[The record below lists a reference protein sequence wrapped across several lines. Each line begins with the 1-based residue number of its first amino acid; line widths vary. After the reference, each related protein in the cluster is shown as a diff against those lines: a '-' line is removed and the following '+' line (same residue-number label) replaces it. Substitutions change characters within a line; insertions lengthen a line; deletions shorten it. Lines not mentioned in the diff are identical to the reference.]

1 MTERKYTNR
10 RYLDALEKKVL
21 VFDGAMGTSLQ
32 NQHLTAEH
40 FGGEQYNGCN
50 DYLVI
55 SYPEAVEKVHRSF
68 LEVGVDALETDTFR
82 SNRITMQEYGLQD
95 RVIEINE
102 TAARLAHHLADE
114 YAEKTGQ
121 PRFVAGSI
129 GPSGKLPSAN
139 DPELSNVGFDELAD
153 VFREQAVGL
162 IRGGVDVLLIETSQD
177 ILEVKAAITG
187 IHKAFEE
194 TGVYLPIQAQVTL
207 DTTGR
212 MLLGTDVDAA
222 LTILEGM
229 GIDVIG
235 LNCSTGPEHMREPI
249 RVLGENATLPVSCIP
264 NAGLP
269 LNVDGQAV
277 YPLEP
282 GPFAN
287 DLVEFV
293 TKHKISIVGGCCGT
307 TPEHLKLLVE
317 KLNAHPHPERPAHST
332 PQLASAMSA
341 TAMRQD
347 PPPTL
352 LGERCNAQGS
362 RKFKRLLLEEDY
374 DGILEIAREQVEFG
388 AHALD
393 ISCAVTERP
402 DEVELMCK
410 VVKKLEMGVDVPL
423 VIDTTELDVL
433 EVALKTAPGRCLIN
447 STHLEAGRGKAD
459 KVFKLAKEHNA
470 AVIILTIDE
479 GGMAK
484 TREKKLEVA
493 RRIYDIAVHD
503 HGLKPED
510 LVYDAL
516 TFTLA
521 TGDEEFANSAI
532 ETIEG
537 IRLLK
542 QNLPGVMASL
552 GVSNLSFGLAPHAR
566 PVLNSVMLYHCVQAG
581 MDMAIINPAHV
592 TAYADIPQE
601 EKDLAED
608 LIFNRRADALQ
619 RYIEYYEKVTPT
631 SESALADPTEG
642 MTAEQ
647 RLHWKIVHRHKEGV
661 EADIDE
667 IINRSLTPNPSPEE
681 RGGLPSPFGGRAGDE
696 GDRNFKFNPR
706 LPDELKERIR
716 ELRRNSTE
724 AEQLLWKILR
734 NRGFHDMKFRRQYPL
749 AGYIL
754 DFYCHEVKLGV
765 ELDGSQHTEDDQ
777 VIYDEE
783 RTRILR
789 DQHGVH
795 VIRFWNSDVLNR
807 TEEVLT
813 ELWNVIDQRLAP
825 SPLTP
830 LPKGEEDSIPPS
842 REGSG
847 TRASKHETAVHILNN
862 VLLPAM
868 KEVGDKFGAG
878 ELILPFVLQSAEVMK
893 KTVAH
898 LENYLEKMEG
908 VTKGTVVIATV
919 YGDVHDIG
927 KNLVKTILSNNG
939 YTVIDLGKQVP
950 AETIIT
956 KAVDVN
962 ATAIGLSALLVS
974 TSKQMPLIVNE
985 LHRRGLK
992 FPVLVGGA
1000 AINRRFGRRILQ
1012 TESGDF
1018 YEPGVFYCKDAFE
1031 GLETMDTLI
1040 DPDRR
1045 AALLAKTVRESEM
1058 ELGRSHTKTVER
1070 SNEQRSNIQPAPLT
1084 LPPAKF
1090 GMRVVKNMPLE
1101 IVLTHLNI
1109 NELYRLS
1116 WGAKN
1121 THGEEWDKLKSEFD
1135 ARLDRMKREALR
1147 EKWLNP
1153 QGVYGLFP
1161 CQSEGND
1168 LIIYNP
1174 ENLDEVLTR
1183 FTFPRQPYDE
1193 HLALSDYFAPVESGQ
1208 LDVVAFQIVTV
1219 GQAATERHDKLQA
1232 AHNYTEAYFE
1242 HGLAVQAAEATADYL
1257 HEHIRREMGIAENQG
1272 KRYSWGY
1279 PAIPEL
1285 EDHQKVFELL
1295 PAVRT
1300 ELGLSLSPAYQL
1312 IPEQSTAAI
1321 IVHHPKAKYYSVGE
1335 SRVEQLMRQ

>member
-1 MTERKYTNR
+1 MNRKYTNR
-10 RYLDALEKKVL
+10 AYLDAIEKKVL

-32 NQHLTAEH
+32 VQNLTAEH

-68 LEVGVDALETDTFR
+68 LEVGVDVLETDTFR

-102 TAARLAHHLADE
+102 TAARLAHRLADE

-139 DPELSNVGFDELAD
+139 DPDLSNVSFDDLAET
-153 VFREQAVGL
+153 FREQAVGL

-194 TGVYLPIQAQVTL
+194 TQVYLPIQAQVTL

-212 MLLGTDVDAA
+212 MLLGTDVNAA
-222 LTILEGM
+222 LAILEGM

-249 RVLGENATLPVSCIP
+249 RILGENATLPVSCIP

-282 GPFAN
+282 EPFAN
-287 DLVEFV
+287 DLYEFV
-293 TKHKISIVGGCCGT
+293 TKHNISVVGGCCGT
-307 TPEHLKLLVE
+307 TPEHLKLLVN
-317 KLNAHPHPERPAHST
+317 KLNAHPHPDRPDRST

-341 TAMRQD
+341 IAMRQD

-352 LGERCNAQGS
+352 LGERLNAQGS

-374 DGILEIAREQVEFG
+374 DSILEIAREQVAFG

-402 DEVELMCK
+402 DEVELMRK

-433 EVALKTAPGRCLIN
+433 ETALKTAPGRCLIN
-447 STHLEAGRGKAD
+447 STHLEAGREKAD

-470 AVIILTIDE
+470 AVIVLTIDE

-493 RRIYDIAVHD
+493 RRIYDIAVDD
-503 HGLKPED
+503 HGLKPHD

-521 TGDEEFANSAI
+521 TGDEEFVNSAI

-537 IRLLK
+537 IRLIK

-552 GVSNLSFGLAPHAR
+552 GVSNLSFGFAPHAR
-566 PVLNSVMLYHCVQAG
+566 PVLNSVMLYHCIQAG
-581 MDMAIINPAHV
+581 LDMAIVNPAHI
-592 TAYADIPQE
+592 TAYPDIPQE

-619 RYIEYYEKVTPT
+619 RYIEYYETVTPT
-631 SESALADPTEG
+631 EQAGASNPTEG
-642 MTAEQ
+642 MTPEQ
-647 RLHWKIVHRHKEGV
+647 RLHWKILHRHKEGV
-661 EADIDE
+661 EADID
-667 IINRSLTPNPSPEE
+667 SLVPYS
-681 RGGLPSPFGGRAGDE
+681 LPSGEKMEDE
-696 GDRNFKFNPR
+696 GKR
-706 LPDELKERIR
+706 
-716 ELRRNSTE
+716 
-724 AEQLLWKILR
+724 AE
-734 NRGFHDMKFRRQYPL
+734 N
-749 AGYIL
+749 
-754 DFYCHEVKLGV
+754 
-765 ELDGSQHTEDDQ
+765 
-777 VIYDEE
+777 
-783 RTRILR
+783 
-789 DQHGVH
+789 H
-795 VIRFWNSDVLNR
+795 V
-807 TEEVLT
+807 
-813 ELWNVIDQRLAP
+813 
-825 SPLTP
+825 
-830 LPKGEEDSIPPS
+830 
-842 REGSG
+842 
-847 TRASKHETAVHILNN
+847 RAVDILNN

-898 LENYLEKMEG
+898 LENYLEKVEG

-927 KNLVKTILSNNG
+927 KNLVKTILANNG

-956 KAVDVN
+956 KAVEVN

-974 TSKQMPLIVNE
+974 TSKQMPLIINE

-1000 AINRRFGRRILQ
+1000 AINRRFGRRILF
-1012 TESGDF
+1012 TEDGDVH
-1018 YEPGVFYCKDAFE
+1018 EPGVFYCKDAFE
-1031 GLETMDTLI
+1031 GLETMDQLI
-1040 DPDRR
+1040 VPEKREE
-1045 AALLAKTVRESEM
+1045 LLQRVRKEGDLEMGRTSQVPEHRKTAT
-1058 ELGRSHTKTVER
+1058 RSK
-1070 SNEQRSNIQPAPLT
+1070 IQPEPVQHPL
-1084 LPPAKF
+1084 KW
-1090 GMRVVKNMPLE
+1090 GQRVVKDMPLE
-1101 IVLTHLNI
+1101 IVLKHLSL

-1121 THGEEWDKLKSEFD
+1121 AHGEEWEKLRAEFD
-1135 ARLDRMKREALR
+1135 ARLEKMTREALR
-1147 EKWLNP
+1147 TKWLKP
-1153 QGVYGLFP
+1153 QGVYGFFP
-1161 CQSEGND
+1161 CQSDGDD
-1168 LIIYNP
+1168 LIIYHPDTVNSASP
-1174 ENLDEVLTR
+1174 DELTR
-1183 FTFPRQPYDE
+1183 FSFPRQPYDD
-1193 HLALSDYFAPVESGQ
+1193 HLALSDYFAPVDSGK
-1208 LDVVAFQIVTV
+1208 LDVVAFQVVTV
-1219 GQAATERHDKLQA
+1219 GQEATERFDKLQA
-1232 AHNYTEAYFE
+1232 DHDYTEAYFT
-1242 HGLAVQAAEATADYL
+1242 HGLAVQTAEATADYL
-1257 HEHIRREMGIAENQG
+1257 HQHIRRELGIAENQG

-1285 EDHQKVFELL
+1285 EDHKKVFELL
-1295 PAVRT
+1295 PAVET
-1300 ELGLSLSPAYQL
+1300 ELGITLSTAYQL

-1321 IVHHPKAKYYSVGE
+1321 IVHHKEAKYYSVGE
-1335 SRVEQLMRQ
+1335 SRVEQLMR

>member
-1 MTERKYTNR
+1 MNRKYTNR
-10 RYLDALEKKVL
+10 AYLDAIEKKVL

-32 NQHLTAEH
+32 VQNLTAEH

-68 LEVGVDALETDTFR
+68 LEVGVDVLETDTFR

-102 TAARLAHHLADE
+102 TAARLAHRLADE

-139 DPELSNVGFDELAD
+139 DPDLSNVSFDDLAET
-153 VFREQAVGL
+153 FREQAVGL

-194 TGVYLPIQAQVTL
+194 TQVYLPIQAQVTL

-212 MLLGTDVDAA
+212 MLLGTDVNAA
-222 LTILEGM
+222 LAILEGM

-249 RVLGENATLPVSCIP
+249 RILGENATLPVSCIP

-282 GPFAN
+282 EPFAN
-287 DLVEFV
+287 DLYEFV
-293 TKHKISIVGGCCGT
+293 TKHNISVVGGCCGT
-307 TPEHLKLLVE
+307 TPEHLKLLVN
-317 KLNAHPHPERPAHST
+317 KLNAHPHPDRPDRST

-341 TAMRQD
+341 IAMRQD

-352 LGERCNAQGS
+352 LGERLNAQGS

-374 DGILEIAREQVEFG
+374 DSILEIAREQVAFG

-402 DEVELMCK
+402 DEVELMRK

-433 EVALKTAPGRCLIN
+433 ETALKTAPGRCLIN
-447 STHLEAGRGKAD
+447 STHLEAGREKAD

-470 AVIILTIDE
+470 AVIVLTIDE

-493 RRIYDIAVHD
+493 RRIYDIAVDD
-503 HGLKPED
+503 HGLKPHD

-521 TGDEEFANSAI
+521 TGDEEFVNSAI

-537 IRLLK
+537 IRLIK

-552 GVSNLSFGLAPHAR
+552 GVSNLSFGFAPHAR
-566 PVLNSVMLYHCVQAG
+566 PVLNSVMLYHCIQAG
-581 MDMAIINPAHV
+581 LDMAIVNPAHI
-592 TAYADIPQE
+592 TAYPDIPQE

-619 RYIEYYEKVTPT
+619 RYIEYYETVTPT
-631 SESALADPTEG
+631 EQAGASNPTEG
-642 MTAEQ
+642 MTPEQ
-647 RLHWKIVHRHKEGV
+647 RLHWKILHRHKEGV
-661 EADIDE
+661 EADID
-667 IINRSLTPNPSPEE
+667 SLVPYS
-681 RGGLPSPFGGRAGDE
+681 LPSGEKMEDE
-696 GDRNFKFNPR
+696 GKR
-706 LPDELKERIR
+706 
-716 ELRRNSTE
+716 
-724 AEQLLWKILR
+724 AE
-734 NRGFHDMKFRRQYPL
+734 N
-749 AGYIL
+749 
-754 DFYCHEVKLGV
+754 
-765 ELDGSQHTEDDQ
+765 
-777 VIYDEE
+777 
-783 RTRILR
+783 
-789 DQHGVH
+789 H
-795 VIRFWNSDVLNR
+795 V
-807 TEEVLT
+807 
-813 ELWNVIDQRLAP
+813 
-825 SPLTP
+825 
-830 LPKGEEDSIPPS
+830 
-842 REGSG
+842 
-847 TRASKHETAVHILNN
+847 RAVDILNN

-898 LENYLEKMEG
+898 LENYLEKVEG

-927 KNLVKTILSNNG
+927 KNLVKTILANNG

-956 KAVDVN
+956 KAVEVN

-974 TSKQMPLIVNE
+974 TSKQMPLIINE

-1000 AINRRFGRRILQ
+1000 AINRRFGRRILF
-1012 TESGDF
+1012 TEDGDVH
-1018 YEPGVFYCKDAFE
+1018 EPGVFYCKDAFE
-1031 GLETMDTLI
+1031 GLETMDQLI
-1040 DPDRR
+1040 VPEKREE
-1045 AALLAKTVRESEM
+1045 LLQRVRKEGDLEMGRTSQVPEHRKTAT
-1058 ELGRSHTKTVER
+1058 RSK
-1070 SNEQRSNIQPAPLT
+1070 IQPEPVQHPL
-1084 LPPAKF
+1084 KW
-1090 GMRVVKNMPLE
+1090 GQRVVKDMPLE
-1101 IVLTHLNI
+1101 IVLKHLSL

-1121 THGEEWDKLKSEFD
+1121 AHGEEWEKLRAEFD
-1135 ARLDRMKREALR
+1135 ARLEKMTREALR
-1147 EKWLNP
+1147 TKWLKP
-1153 QGVYGLFP
+1153 QGVYGFFP
-1161 CQSEGND
+1161 CQSDGDD
-1168 LIIYNP
+1168 LIIYHPDTVNSASP
-1174 ENLDEVLTR
+1174 DELTR
-1183 FTFPRQPYDE
+1183 FSFPRQPYDD
-1193 HLALSDYFAPVESGQ
+1193 HLALSDYFAPVDSGK
-1208 LDVVAFQIVTV
+1208 LDVVAFQVVTV
-1219 GQAATERHDKLQA
+1219 GQEATERFDKLQA
-1232 AHNYTEAYFE
+1232 DHDYTEAYFT
-1242 HGLAVQAAEATADYL
+1242 HGLAVQTAEATADYL
-1257 HEHIRREMGIAENQG
+1257 HQHIRRELGIAENQG

-1285 EDHQKVFELL
+1285 EDHKKVFELL
-1295 PAVRT
+1295 PAVET
-1300 ELGLSLSPAYQL
+1300 ELGMTLSTAYQL

-1321 IVHHPKAKYYSVGE
+1321 IVHHKEAKYYSVGE
-1335 SRVEQLMRQ
+1335 SRVEQLMR

>member
-1 MTERKYTNR
+1 
-10 RYLDALEKKVL
+10 V
-21 VFDGAMGTSLQ
+21 
-32 NQHLTAEH
+32 
-40 FGGEQYNGCN
+40 EQ
-50 DYLVI
+50 
-55 SYPEAVEKVHRSF
+55 VHRSF
-68 LEVGVDALETDTFR
+68 LEVGVDVLETNTFR
-82 SNRITMQEYGLQD
+82 SNRITMAEYKLQD
-95 RVIEINE
+95 RIIELNE
-102 TAARLAHHLADE
+102 TAARLARRLADE
-114 YAEKTGQ
+114 FSGLQSPKL
-121 PRFVAGSI
+121 VAGSI

-139 DPELSNVGFDELAD
+139 DPELSNVSFDELVD

-187 IHKAFEE
+187 IHKAFDE

-212 MLLGTDVDAA
+212 MLLGTDVNAA
-222 LTILEGM
+222 LAILEGM

-249 RVLGENATLPVSCIP
+249 RILGENAMLPVSCIP

-282 GPFAN
+282 EPFAN
-287 DLVEFV
+287 DMYEFV
-293 TKHKISIVGGCCGT
+293 TKHNISVVGGCCGT

-317 KLNAHPHPERPAHST
+317 KLNAHPHPDRPSHAT

-341 TAMRQD
+341 IAMRQD

-352 LGERCNAQGS
+352 IGERCNAQGS

-374 DGILEIAREQVEFG
+374 DSILEIAREQVEYG
-388 AHALD
+388 AHAID

-402 DEVELMCK
+402 DEVELMRK

-447 STHLEAGRGKAD
+447 STHLESGRDKAD

-470 AVIILTIDE
+470 AVIVLTIDE

-493 RRIYDIAVHD
+493 KRIYDIAVND
-503 HGLKPED
+503 HGLKPQD

-521 TGDEEFANSAI
+521 TGDEEFVNSAI

-537 IRLLK
+537 IRLIK

-566 PVLNSVMLYHCVQAG
+566 PVLNSVMLYHCIQAG
-581 MDMAIINPAHV
+581 MDMAIVNPAHI
-592 TAYADIPQE
+592 TAYPDIPQE

-619 RYIEYYEKVTPT
+619 RYIEYYEMVTPT
-631 SESALADPTEG
+631 EQAGAVDPTED

-647 RLHWKIVHRHKEGV
+647 RLHWKILHRHKDGV

-667 IINRSLTPNPSPEE
+667 IINRSLIPNPSPE
-681 RGGLPSPFGGRAGDE
+681 GGRESPLPSGE
-696 GDRNFKFNPR
+696 GKGEGKLRKYNPR

-754 DFYCHEVKLGV
+754 DFYCHEVKLCV
-765 ELDGSQHTEDDQ
+765 ELDGSQNNEGDQ
-777 VIYDEE
+777 VIYDEK
-783 RTRILR
+783 RTQILKE
-789 DQHGVH
+789 QYGVQ
-795 VIRFWNSDVLNR
+795 VIRFWNSDLLNR
-807 TEEVLT
+807 TEEVFN
-813 ELWNVIDQRLAP
+813 ELWNVIDERLAP

-830 LPKGEEDSIPPS
+830 LPMGE
-842 REGSG
+842 GFG
-847 TRASKHETAVHILNN
+847 VRATHHETAVHTLNN

-898 LENYLEKMEG
+898 LENYLEKVEG

-927 KNLVKTILSNNG
+927 KNLVKTILVNNG

-956 KAVDVN
+956 KAVEVN

-1000 AINRRFGRRILQ
+1000 AINRRFGRRILF
-1012 TESGDF
+1012 TEDGDIH
-1018 YEPGVFYCKDAFE
+1018 EPGVFYCKDAFE
-1031 GLETMDTLI
+1031 GLETMDQLI
-1040 DPDRR
+1040 VPEKREE
-1045 AALLAKTVRESEM
+1045 LLARVRKEGDLEMGRTSQVPEHRKTAA
-1058 ELGRSHTKTVER
+1058 RSKVQPEPVQYPLKWG
-1070 SNEQRSNIQPAPLT
+1070 QRIVQD
-1084 LPPAKF
+1084 
-1090 GMRVVKNMPLE
+1090 MPLE
-1101 IVLTHLNI
+1101 IVLKHLSL

-1121 THGEEWDKLKSEFD
+1121 AHGEEWETLKAGFD
-1135 ARLDRMKREALR
+1135 ARLEKMTKEALR
-1147 EKWLNP
+1147 YKWLKP
-1153 QGVYGLFP
+1153 QGVYGYFP
-1161 CQSEGND
+1161 CQSDGD
-1168 LIIYNP
+1168 ALIIYDP
-1174 ENLDEVLTR
+1174 ETVNSASPDELMR
-1183 FTFPRQPYDE
+1183 FSFPRQPYDD
-1193 HLALSDYFAPVESGQ
+1193 HLALSDYFAPVDSGK
-1208 LDVVAFQIVTV
+1208 LDVVAFQVVTI
-1219 GQAATERHDKLQA
+1219 GQEATERFDKLQA
-1232 AHNYTEAYFE
+1232 DHDYTEAYFT
-1242 HGLAVQAAEATADYL
+1242 HGLAVQTAEATADYL
-1257 HEHIRREMGIAENQG
+1257 HRHIRRELGIAENQG

-1285 EDHQKVFELL
+1285 EDHKKVFELL
-1295 PAVRT
+1295 PAVET
-1300 ELGLSLSPAYQL
+1300 ELGMTLSAAYQL

-1321 IVHHPKAKYYSVGE
+1321 IVHHKDAKYYSVGE
-1335 SRVEQLMRQ
+1335 SRVEQLMR

>member
-1 MTERKYTNR
+1 MTKRKYTNR
-10 RYLDALEKKVL
+10 KYLDAIEKKVL

-68 LEVGVDALETDTFR
+68 LEVGVDVLETDTFR
-82 SNRITMQEYGLQD
+82 SNRITMAEYKLGD

-102 TAARLAHHLADE
+102 TAARLARRLADE
-114 YAEKTGQ
+114 YSTATLAPARSAGEHVTPALAGGAKESAKDKDLNLGDLSGLGGSEDQ

-129 GPSGKLPSAN
+129 GPSGKLPSTN
-139 DPELSNVGFDELAD
+139 DPELSNVSFDELVD

-177 ILEVKAAITG
+177 ILEVKAAIIG
-187 IHKAFEE
+187 IHKAFDE
-194 TGVYLPIQAQVTL
+194 TQVYLPIQAQVTL

-212 MLLGTDVDAA
+212 MLLGTDVNAA
-222 LTILEGM
+222 LAILEDM

-249 RVLGENATLPVSCIP
+249 RILGENATLPVSCIP

-282 GPFAN
+282 EPFAN
-287 DLVEFV
+287 DLYEFV
-293 TKHKISIVGGCCGT
+293 TKHNISIVGGCCGT
-307 TPEHLKLLVE
+307 TPEHLKLLVD
-317 KLNAHPHPERPAHST
+317 KLNAHPHPARPVHSD
-332 PQLASAMSA
+332 PKLASAMSA
-341 TAMRQD
+341 ISMRQD

-352 LGERCNAQGS
+352 LGERLNAQGS

-374 DGILEIAREQVEFG
+374 DSILEIAREQVDFG

-402 DEVELMCK
+402 DEVELMRK

-447 STHLEAGRGKAD
+447 STHLEAGRSKAD
-459 KVFKLAKEHNA
+459 KVFALAKEHNA
-470 AVIILTIDE
+470 AVIVLTIDE

-484 TREKKLEVA
+484 TRDKKLEVA
-493 RRIYDIAVHD
+493 RRIYDIAVND

-521 TGDEEFANSAI
+521 TGDQEFIDSAI

-537 IRLLK
+537 IRLIK

-552 GVSNLSFGLAPHAR
+552 GVSNLSFGFAPHAR
-566 PVLNSVMLYHCVQAG
+566 PVLNSVMLYHCMQAG
-581 MDMAIINPAHV
+581 LDMAIVNPAHV
-592 TAYADIPQE
+592 TAYPDIPQE

-608 LIFNRRADALQ
+608 LIFNRREDALQ

-631 SESALADPTEG
+631 TESSLADPTEG
-642 MTAEQ
+642 MTPEQ

-667 IINRSLTPNPSPEE
+667 IINR
-681 RGGLPSPFGGRAGDE
+681 GD
-696 GDRNFKFNPR
+696 FP
-706 LPDELKERIR
+706 
-716 ELRRNSTE
+716 T
-724 AEQLLWKILR
+724 
-734 NRGFHDMKFRRQYPL
+734 
-749 AGYIL
+749 
-754 DFYCHEVKLGV
+754 
-765 ELDGSQHTEDDQ
+765 
-777 VIYDEE
+777 
-783 RTRILR
+783 
-789 DQHGVH
+789 
-795 VIRFWNSDVLNR
+795 
-807 TEEVLT
+807 
-813 ELWNVIDQRLAP
+813 
-825 SPLTP
+825 
-830 LPKGEEDSIPPS
+830 
-842 REGSG
+842 
-847 TRASKHETAVHILNN
+847 KHETAVHTLNN

-878 ELILPFVLQSAEVMK
+878 ELILPFVLQSAEAMK

-927 KNLVKTILSNNG
+927 KNLVKTILANNG

-956 KAVDVN
+956 KAVEVD

-992 FPVLVGGA
+992 FPVLIGGA

-1012 TESGDF
+1012 TEGGDF
-1018 YEPGVFYCKDAFE
+1018 YDPGVFYCKDAFE
-1031 GLETMDTLI
+1031 GLETMDKII
-1040 DPDRR
+1040 DKKRKP
-1045 AALLAKTVRESEM
+1045 ALLEQVRKEADM
-1058 ELGRSHTKTVER
+1058 ELGRANTKVTER
-1070 SNEQRSNIQPAPLT
+1070 SNADRSNIIPAPLT
-1084 LPPAKF
+1084 LPPSKF

-1121 THGEEWDKLKSEFD
+1121 THGEEWDKLKAEFD

-1153 QGVYGLFP
+1153 QAVYGLFP
-1161 CQSEGND
+1161 CQADGND
-1168 LIIYNP
+1168 LIVYNP

-1183 FTFPRQPYDE
+1183 FNFPRQPYDE
-1193 HLALSDYFAPVESGQ
+1193 HLALSDYFASIQSGQ
-1208 LDVVAFQIVTV
+1208 MDVVAFQVVTV
-1219 GQAATERHDKLQA
+1219 GQEATKRFERLQSA
-1232 AHNYTEAYFE
+1232 NNYTEAYFT
-1242 HGLAVQAAEATADYL
+1242 HGLGVQTAEATADYL
-1257 HEHIRREMGIAENQG
+1257 HEHIRREMGIPENQG

-1285 EDHQKVFELL
+1285 EDHKKIFELL
-1295 PAVRT
+1295 PAVQT
-1300 ELGLSLSPAYQL
+1300 ELGMTLSSAYQL

-1321 IVHHPKAKYYSVGE
+1321 IIHHPKAKYYSVGE
-1335 SRVEQLMRQ
+1335 SRVEQLMR